1 MGSLFRSEE
10 VCLAQLFMQSGSAY
24 ECVSALGELGL
35 VEFRDLNQNVNSFQR
50 RYVAD
55 VRRCDEMEKTFN
67 FLDQELRKAQ
77 TPAIVQDENPPA
89 PSPKDVMQIKEESEQ
104 LAQELREISRN
115 RDSLHNRLRELREY
129 ANILRESQRFTEHP
143 QQVNTDSPLPDAT
156 DVDPL
161 LDPSVSRRVDLKLSF
176 VAGVIHPWKVNSFER
191 LLWRA
196 CRGYLM
202 ANFVEMSEAMP
213 DPVTGED
220 VNWVIFLIPYWGEQI
235 GQKIKKIADCF
246 HCHTYPYADREVDR
260 LETLQG
266 LLTQIED
273 MRSVLAESD
282 QFLLQVLQ
290 KVVDRLHGWRV
301 QVRKMKAIYLVLNQC
316 SVDVTNKCLIAE
328 VWCPTA
334 DLPRVRQ
341 ALIQGSSGAG
351 VESFVNSI
359 PCNEKPPTLTRTN
372 RFTSG
377 FQAIV
382 DAYGVGTYQEVN
394 PTPYTIITF
403 PFLFAVMFGDV
414 GHGLLMALF
423 AIWMI
428 VEENSK
434 KMKKSDNEMWN
445 TMFGG
450 RYLILLMGLFSI
462 YTGFI
467 YNECFSKAV
476 TIFPSSWNVS
486 AMVEAKHWT
495 LADLAA
501 KPPSPLD
508 PNITGVFRGP
518 YPFGIDP
525 LWSLASNK
533 LNFLNSFKMKMSVIF
548 GITHMTFGVILS
560 IFNFTHFKTR
570 YKILLIFV
578 PEIIFMLAL
587 FGYLVFMIFYK
598 WFVFTVKEAHTAPS
612 ILIHFINMFLF
623 VTKEDP
629 SNIPLYKVQVI
640 VQVALVVLALLSVPV
655 LLLGDP
661 LYLYLKHHNR
671 QSRRSHRPS
680 RHSLARNAETLDE
693 TSPLLDSPTS
703 ASSRPRLQSQTS
715 RETTGSVNSVDEDL
729 ELGAI
734 EHEEFDMSDVFMH
747 QAIHTIEYCLG
758 CISNTA
764 SYLRL
769 WALSLAHAQ
778 LSEVLWTM
786 VMHIGFSNLHY
797 YWGVVLVPVFGFF
810 AILTI
815 AILLVMEGLSA
826 FLHALRLHWVEF
838 QNKFYSG
845 SGYKFVPFSFS
856 DSALFGDV

>member
-24 ECVSALGELGL
+24 DCVSALGELGL

-55 VRRCDEMEKTFN
+55 IRRCEEMEKTFN

-77 TPAIVQDENPPA
+77 TPPCVMDENPPA
-89 PSPKDVMQIKEESEQ
+89 PSPKDVIKLKEESEQ

-115 RDSLHNRLRELREY
+115 RDSLHSRLRELREY
-129 ANILRESQRFTEHP
+129 ANILRESQRFTAYP
-143 QQVNTDSPLPDAT
+143 QVNIDSPYPDAT
-156 DVDPL
+156 ETDPL
-161 LDPSVSRRVDLKLSF
+161 QDPSVARRVDLKLNF

-196 CRGYLM
+196 CRGYLI
-202 ANFVEMSEAMP
+202 ANFVEMSEVMQ

-273 MRSVLAESD
+273 MRSVLAQSD
-282 QFLLQVLQ
+282 HFLQQVLQ
-290 KVVDRLHGWRV
+290 KVVERLHTWQV

-316 SVDVTNKCLIAE
+316 SVDVTDKCLIAE

-341 ALIQGSSGAG
+341 ALINGSSGDDVDA
-351 VESFVNSI
+351 FVNRI
-359 PCNEKPPTLTRTN
+359 PCSEKPPTVTRTN

-394 PTPYTIITF
+394 PAPYTIITF

-414 GHGLLMALF
+414 GHGLLMTLF

-434 KMKKSDNEMWN
+434 KMKKSENEIWN

-450 RYLILLMGLFSI
+450 RYLILMMGLFSI

-467 YNECFSKAV
+467 YNECFSKAT
-476 TIFPSSWNVS
+476 TIFPSGWNVS
-486 AMVEAKHWT
+486 AMAEAKNWT

-501 KPPSPLD
+501 NPPPPLD
-508 PNITGVFRGP
+508 PNIAGVFIGP

-525 LWSLASNK
+525 IWSLSTNK
-533 LNFLNSFKMKMSVIF
+533 LTFLNSFKMKMSVIF

-578 PEIIFMLAL
+578 PEIIFILAL
-587 FGYLVFMIFYK
+587 FGYLVFMIFFK
-598 WFVFTVKEAHTAPS
+598 WFAFTVKEAHSAPS

-623 VTKEDP
+623 VTKD
-629 SNIPLYKVQVI
+629 SGNAVLYNNQVKVQVT
-640 VQVALVVLALLSVPV
+640 LVVLALLSVPV

-661 LYLYLKHHNR
+661 IYLYMKHGIRTRTRFGAISR
-671 QSRRSHRPS
+671 QHSRIKD
-680 RHSLARNAETLDE
+680 AATLDE
-693 TSPLLDSPTS
+693 TEPLLDSSKSTLE
-703 ASSRPRLQSQTS
+703 RPPLRSQTS
-715 RETTGSVNSVDEDL
+715 RETLGSVNAVEEDM
-729 ELGAI
+729 ELGNA
-734 EHEEFDMSDVFMH
+734 EEKEEFDFSEAFMH

-778 LSEVLWTM
+778 LSEVLWNM
-786 VMHIGFSNLHY
+786 VMRIGFGHLEY
-797 YWGVVLVPVFGFF
+797 YWGVILVPIFGFF

-826 FLHALRLHWVEF
+826 FLHALRLHW
-838 QNKFYSG
+838 
-845 SGYKFVPFSFS
+845 
-856 DSALFGDV
+856 